1 MLLSLS
7 CLASSASSSLS
18 LPGRAWAQEMQELLS
33 KEKQAGDVVGA
44 KQFLEQ
50 HEALEQEIQE
60 RCLQAQT
67 IRHEGQQLLDNGHFL
82 SPEV

>member
-1 MLLSLS
+1 
-7 CLASSASSSLS
+7 
-18 LPGRAWAQEMQELLS
+18 MQELLS

-67 IRHEGQQLLDNGHFL
+67 IRLEGQQLLDNGLFL

>member
-1 MLLSLS
+1 M
-7 CLASSASSSLS
+7 
-18 LPGRAWAQEMQELLS
+18 
-33 KEKQAGDVVGA
+33 VGA
-44 KQFLEQ
+44 KQFLGQ

-67 IRHEGQQLLDNGHFL
+67 IQREGQQLLDNGHFL